1 MSMDV
6 ITFIKTIYEWFCSLD
21 FVDKIVGA
29 IVSFFTTGLIKRIWE
44 RLKSS
49 PEEKAFKQ
57 AVKRW
62 QSSSYVRGYYKKFRM
77 KSISEFSDYVIAHH
91 GAYDDDLD
99 KLYRLY
105 GEELGKTNEG
115 KLFLQSLRI
124 RALNKDVYENLL
136 KAKDILE
143 DQKALHDMQDKIWK
157 ALNTHNK
164 GKREFEEVEGYIQ
177 RYCRLRLKSEDVF
190 TYLLSHRKFERY
202 KLVDIVSGRTECEG
216 NRFILYSDAQTG
228 KTTELLRLGWELR
241 NEGKLIP
248 IMFKIRGCKD
258 IRQELP
264 AVSKDAESGLVV
276 IIDALDEKFEGDIRF
291 SLYNEIEA
299 YAEEHPYMKI
309 VLTCREN
316 FSGEHRFNGFTE
328 LVLNDLNWDDSVDFL
343 KEKGLDHIVEEIE
356 KQKLYE
362 FVRTPFYLMALA
374 DYYKKNKCLPENKGE
389 LYDFFIDRRL
399 QQEDE
404 LGLKQD
410 TEMTSTGKRLLGK
423 MAVAMQLTGTNGLKK
438 EELLSLYDNRYDD
451 YNRVLRTGLTEP
463 VDGGY
468 GFTHNSFKEYFVSR
482 YLFEL
487 GSLDEI
493 CKLCCYH
500 GTKIIRTG
508 WNNTVALLLAQLPKD
523 SELAKQILA
532 WVVSDNKEMVLYV
545 DRNLFDIQ
553 QRTAIFKDIIEWHK
567 SKILRLA
574 DYMSSKYEDL
584 MNFGCSAESIDYLMD
599 ELRGCEEINSHTVNI
614 LFLMRYL
621 RIEDLTTAQAFA
633 VRTLLL
639 KMLEKF
645 KEDDEHIY
653 VFFEVFRSPWLKTEE
668 NADAIYHILKDS
680 KHPNIVNHLVEYFT
694 DTDCTEKYADVIIDK
709 GKYIHDIRK
718 DGYTRI
724 ISRDNLYEAYQAFTT
739 WESVKKA
746 LDQLKYEF
754 VNHLLGTTDEDK
766 FDEIIGKLLVKV
778 EGFVDEYPEASDF
791 VYDMLI
797 DMAEDRRFRRKE
809 KDVFIEF
816 FNHIELTQHYFDKS
830 METLRGYF
838 IDNTI
843 KGNGYEDYRKLEGIA
858 YCAALLLNE
867 ERLAQVADALDFDN
881 PNGDRL
887 LSCLSQYATEEMLKE
902 IDIIRKNRYP
912 QFWRDK
918 NAPTKWEIMEQQEY
932 NELMNY
938 ERFRKKVLA
947 IVDEK
952 VPKTKDDISKLRHVK
967 VKFTDEEE
975 ERISRYVSSVFYE
988 HYNRADDSF
997 DLQKVRVYVE
1007 DYKIYQKLVVLY
1019 TNEKLYSEHERI
1031 KLTEEQEKLFKE
1043 ATVNWLAELANDSS
1057 NEELYIEH
1065 PAITVLLH
1073 YDVTVDDDLLLKL
1086 LPYSC
1091 CHIYLRGEGFSGRNY
1106 YLFDYIS
1113 ERFTDNRQ
1121 KLLAALRTCM
1131 NQSERH
1137 NETNWKIWCLYLVK
1151 RGVSSEYERVINRM
1165 LSLPCSDPSL
1175 SIAQALLD
1183 NSETRSMVLNENIME
1198 RCGAEKRLFIYEHLS
1213 PDATMDE
1220 YVKKGLESDF
1230 DELDE
1235 GLKSR
1240 AVRLLLLKG
1249 SVKGLK
1255 YVENH
1260 LQLIDMRSD
1269 IRQYDIS
1276 ALPLLMSV
1284 YSKSIGNLHRSE
1296 YTGILN
1302 AVGVIACATDEGWI
1316 KVQELFAQL
1325 IQSDERKFIHL
1336 NWYLREWSVR
1346 RMEQASPMMTIDE
1359 VKRLLKRDA
1368 A

>member
-1 MSMDV
+1 MDV
-6 ITFIKTIYEWFCSLD
+6 LGFIKMIYEWFCSLD
-21 FVDKIVGA
+21 IVDKIVGA
-29 IVSFFTTGLIKRIWE
+29 IISFFTAGFIKKILE
-44 RLKSS
+44 RLRPT

-62 QSSSYVRGYYKKFRM
+62 QSSSYVRGYYKEHRLKH
-77 KSISEFSDYVIAHH
+77 ISEFCEYVIAHH

-105 GEELGKTNEG
+105 EEELGKTNEG

-143 DQKALHDMQDKIWK
+143 EQKDLHDIQEKIWK
-157 ALNTHNK
+157 ALNTHHK
-164 GKREFEEVEGYIQ
+164 GKRDFEKVEGYIQ
-177 RYCRLRLKSEDVF
+177 RYCTLRLKSEEVF
-190 TYLLSHRKFERY
+190 KYLLDHRKFERY

-228 KTTELLRLGWELR
+228 KTTELLRLGWELQ
-241 NEGKLIP
+241 NEGKLVP
-248 IMFKIRGCKD
+248 IMFKIKGCKD

-264 AVSKDAESGLVV
+264 ALSKDIEKGLVV

-299 YAEEHPYMKI
+299 FAEEHPYMKI

-328 LVLNDLNWDDSVDFL
+328 LVLNDLNWNDSVDFL
-343 KEKGLDHIVEEIE
+343 KEKGLGNIVEEIE
-356 KQKLYE
+356 KRKLYE

-399 QQEDE
+399 QQEEE

-423 MAVAMQLTGTNGLKK
+423 MAVAMQLTGANGLKK
-438 EELLSLYDNRYDD
+438 EELLNLYDNRYDD
-451 YNRVLRTGLTEP
+451 YNRILRTGLIEP

-482 YLFEL
+482 YLFAL

-493 CKLCCYH
+493 RKLCCYH

-532 WVVSDNKEMVLYV
+532 WIVSDNKEMVLYV

-553 QRTAIFKDIIEWHK
+553 KRTAIFKDIMEWHK

-599 ELRGCEEINSHTVNI
+599 ELRECEEVNSHTVNI

-633 VRTLLL
+633 MRTVLLQ
-639 KMLEKF
+639 MLEKF

-653 VFFEVFRSPWLKTEE
+653 VFFEVFRNSWLKTEE

-694 DTDCTEKYADVIIDK
+694 DTGCAEKYADVIIEK
-709 GKYIHDIRK
+709 GKYIHDVRK

-746 LDQLKYEF
+746 LEQLKYEF

-766 FDEIIGKLLVKV
+766 FDEIVEKLLVKV
-778 EGFVDEYPEASDF
+778 EGLVGEYLEASDY
-791 VYDMLI
+791 VYDMLTEI
-797 DMAEDRRFRRKE
+797 AEDRHFRRKE

-816 FNHIELTQHYFDKS
+816 FDHIELTQHYFDKS
-830 METLRGYF
+830 METLMGYF

-843 KGNGYEDYRKLEGIA
+843 TFNGYEDHRKLEGIA
-858 YCAALLLNE
+858 YCTALLLNE
-867 ERLAQVADALDFDN
+867 ERLEQVADGLDYKN
-881 PNGDRL
+881 PNGDSL
-887 LSCLSQYATEEMLKE
+887 LSCLSQYATEEMLNE

-932 NELMNY
+932 NEMMDY
-938 ERFRKKVLA
+938 EQFKKKVLS

-952 VPKTKDDISKLRHVK
+952 APKTKEDISKLRHVK

-997 DLQKVRVYVE
+997 DLQEVREYVE
-1007 DYKIYQKLVVLY
+1007 DYKVYQKLVVLY
-1019 TNEKLYSEHERI
+1019 TKEQLYSEHGRI
-1031 KLTEEQEKLFKE
+1031 KLTDEQDKLFKE
-1043 ATVNWLAELANDSS
+1043 ATANWLAELANDSN
-1057 NEELYIEH
+1057 NEELYIEY

-1073 YDVTVDDDLLLKL
+1073 HDVTVDDDLLLKL
-1086 LPYSC
+1086 LPYSY
-1091 CHIYLRGEGFSGRNY
+1091 CHIYLKGEGYSGRNY
-1106 YLFDYIS
+1106 YLFDYII

-1121 KLLAALRTCM
+1121 KLLTALRACM
-1131 NQSERH
+1131 DQPKRH
-1137 NETNWKIWCLYLVK
+1137 NETSWKLWCLYLIK
-1151 RGVSSEYERVINRM
+1151 KGVSSEYGRTLDVM

-1183 NSETRSMVLNENIME
+1183 NSETRSMVLNEDIME

-1249 SVKGLK
+1249 SIKGLE
-1255 YVENH
+1255 YVEKH
-1260 LQLIDMRSD
+1260 IHVIDMRSD
-1269 IRQYDIS
+1269 LRKYSID
-1276 ALPLLMSV
+1276 ALPLLISV
-1284 YSKSIGNLHRSE
+1284 YSKAIDNLHHSD
-1296 YTGILN
+1296 YGGILN
-1302 AVGVIACATDEGWI
+1302 AVGAIAGATDEGWE
-1316 KVQELFAQL
+1316 KVNKAFAEL
-1325 IQSDERKFIHL
+1325 IEKDEKKFRHL